1 MWPPRVTT
9 NEQETVKKQ
18 MQLTAI
24 VGHEIHFSGASNG
37 EQAKDQDDFR

>member
-1 MWPPRVTT
+1 VTT

-24 VGHEIHFSGASNG
+24 VGHEIHFTGASQD
-37 EQAKDQDDFR
+37 EQAKGEDDFR